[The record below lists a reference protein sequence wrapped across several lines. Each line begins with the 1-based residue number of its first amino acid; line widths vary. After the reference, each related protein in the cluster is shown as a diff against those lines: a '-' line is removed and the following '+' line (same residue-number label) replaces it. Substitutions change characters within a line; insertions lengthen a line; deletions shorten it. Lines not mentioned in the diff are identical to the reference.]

1 MIDGDM
7 LTGSYLRRVLMYC
20 CVAVVGSSIGSLW
33 TWTTDVWSDAN
44 PLTDGLQPA
53 LFSMGPAIA
62 IVGVARLRNAA
73 VVSVAGGLFVAM
85 VAMWWLFAS
94 SESST
99 SALIFLWGWF
109 IGVPVAAGI
118 VIAARR
124 RRPGTS
130 LVSGASN

>member
-20 CVAVVGSSIGSLW
+20 CVAVVGSSVGSMW

-44 PLTDGLQPA
+44 PLTDGLRPA

-73 VVSVAGGLFVAM
+73 VVSVAGSLFVTM

-99 SALIFLWGWF
+99 SALIFLWGWL